1 LVIGLQR
8 SVLDELK
15 KQIDITNQNLKAA
28 EAAFQ
33 QAEWIVAQARAGY
46 FSSATSM
53 PVHSARAAAAPA
65 VGTTPVGGG
74 VAGGRITNFF
84 STSTTAS
91 WTPDLWGFAAPS
103 SKGFKDDRERYRQ
116 CDQEDL

>member
-46 FSSATSM
+46 FRALLRCQCTAL
-53 PVHSARAAAAPA
+53 ARRRHRWWWDDSGRGWRGRWQDHQLLQHIDHGELDPGF
-65 VGTTPVGGG
+65 VGIR
-74 VAGGRITNFF
+74 RIVQQRF
-84 STSTTAS
+84 
-91 WTPDLWGFAAPS
+91 
-103 SKGFKDDRERYRQ
+103 
-116 CDQEDL
+116 